1 MPSINA
7 SLGIGQL
14 KKFNSILKIKKIIHN
29 QYKYFIEK
37 NYSDYFTVLS
47 EPKNCK
53 SNFWLN
59 VLKLNKPSKKNV
71 DKIIKHL
78 ISRDIHVGLFGNH
91 YIL

>member
-1 MPSINA
+1 MGYNNRMPSINA

-47 EPKNCK
+47 EPKIAR
-53 SNFWLN
+53 
-59 VLKLNKPSKKNV
+59 V
-71 DKIIKHL
+71 
-78 ISRDIHVGLFGNH
+78 ISGSM
-91 YIL
+91 Y